1 MRKERE
7 GRGGERGDRGE
18 RGQERGG
25 GEGERGERERE
36 REREEILQTLETPS
50 CCCIGTDVGMPYA
63 FHLLRFP
70 LRVKVLQVT
79 WQEEKE

>member
-7 GRGGERGDRGE
+7 REE
-18 RGQERGG
+18 EERGG
-25 GEGERGERERE
+25 IEGKEGRREEEGKEVEERERE

-79 WQEEKE
+79 